1 MQVSPQSF
9 SIDCVFVLSRFS
21 KDTMVAAAVAKL
33 KKDDALDADEG
44 AEMEADEPF
53 EGEEEEPREID
64 DALEG

>member
-1 MQVSPQSF
+1 
-9 SIDCVFVLSRFS
+9 
-21 KDTMVAAAVAKL
+21 MVAAAVAKL